1 MNVYVFADEAGNFD
15 FSSHRSASKYFTIAS
30 ITLADCS
37 VGDALLELRRD
48 LAWRGEHLTK
58 EFHATDDPQ
67 AVRDEVF
74 AVIAAADFRIDAT
87 LLEKSKAY
95 DYLRSD
101 MRLYKDRL
109 VSALQTRR
117 TADREQGGQVAG
129 SRRRHRRETAARGF
143 SRRRA

>member
-87 LLEKSKAY
+87 LLEKSKTY
-95 DYLRSD
+95 DYCGPIC
-101 MRLYKDRL
+101 
-109 VSALQTRR
+109 ACTRPLGIC
-117 TADREQGGQVAG
+117 T
-129 SRRRHRRETAARGF
+129 SNTSHRRSLA
-143 SRRRA
+143 SRTDCC